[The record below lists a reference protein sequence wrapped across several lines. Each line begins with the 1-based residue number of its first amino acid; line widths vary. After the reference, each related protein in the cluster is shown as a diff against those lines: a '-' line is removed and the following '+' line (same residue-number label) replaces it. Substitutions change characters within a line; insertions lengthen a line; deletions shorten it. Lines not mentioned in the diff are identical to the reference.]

1 MGVSGNTFGK
11 WLEIRYLWVKEA
23 ERYKGVGKSVVQRI
37 EKAAL
42 QRNCQ
47 YAFIDTYDFQ
57 AKSFYIKNGSEEVF
71 TLHEYPVSGKR
82 FYFTKKIC

>member
-42 QRNCQ
+42 QGTASMLSLTHMIFKLNP
-47 YAFIDTYDFQ
+47 
-57 AKSFYIKNGSEEVF
+57 F
-71 TLHEYPVSGKR
+71 T
-82 FYFTKKIC
+82 